1 MGSGVF
7 TDNGQA
13 LALAGPAGL
22 IIAVMLL
29 GLTALSVS
37 ETVSELVQ
45 KFPAPNAVFEY
56 VATFIDEDLAWPVG
70 IAYL

>member
-1 MGSGVF
+1 
-7 TDNGQA
+7 
-13 LALAGPAGL
+13 
-22 IIAVMLL
+22 MLL
-29 GLTALSVS
+29 GLTALNVS